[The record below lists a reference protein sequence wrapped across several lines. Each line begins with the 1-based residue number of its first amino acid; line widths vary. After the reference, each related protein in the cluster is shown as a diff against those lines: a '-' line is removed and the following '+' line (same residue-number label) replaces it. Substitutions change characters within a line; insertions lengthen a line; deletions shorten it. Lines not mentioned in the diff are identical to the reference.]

1 MIYNIIIISG
11 EKKTLHCIVSSWY
24 SKQTKHI
31 FGKQRDHRGC
41 CTNGKNGTEL
51 CWRSACLWM
60 RRIPVGLR
68 VHVRRGFSLLSH
80 VALQL
85 SRSSSSSS
93 NVPQCRPA
101 DFITLLPD
109 SRSDC
114 VRPCDS
120 LDWNIKSFSL
130 RCAPLPP
137 ARGPASSRASAPL
150 ARVHVG
156 FFRCLYFLC
165 HLSKQCVCQSSVVQ
179 SLCCG
184 TLV

>member
-11 EKKTLHCIVSSWY
+11 EKNPTLCCILLVQQNKQNTFFKT
-24 SKQTKHI
+24 T
-31 FGKQRDHRGC
+31 RPRGC
-41 CTNGKNGTEL
+41 CTSGKNGTEL

-85 SRSSSSSS
+85 SRSSSSS
-93 NVPQCRPA
+93 NIPQCRPA

-120 LDWNIKSFSL
+120 LDWNIKSFLL
-130 RCAPLPP
+130 RCPPLPP

-156 FFRCLYFLC
+156 LA
-165 HLSKQCVCQSSVVQ
+165 SSVACSFCV
-179 SLCCG
+179 
-184 TLV
+184 T